1 MIAYVLNKH
10 GKPLMPCSAGKARR
24 LLKEGNAKVVSRE
37 PFTIKLLYGSSGY
50 KQEVKLTVDAGA
62 GHIGAAAR
70 TGTGKVLYASETDTR
85 KDISEKLTR
94 RRSYRRTRRGR
105 KLRYR
110 EPRFN
115 NRVRKDGWLTPTVR
129 SKIQTH
135 ICEIDFI
142 KSILPISEV
151 IIETASFDIH
161 RLSNP
166 NVKDYQK
173 GRQKGFYNVKAF
185 VLSRD
190 SHNCQECKDKKKV
203 SRLHV
208 HHIKFRSNGGSDNPD
223 NLITL
228 CDICHDKMHV
238 RKDAQK
244 YSLSKFKASNGIN
257 TKGATQMSTICA
269 YLRKYLTF
277 TEAYGFETKW
287 NRERLGLPKTHYM
300 DAICV
305 GLNDGETITP
315 PDVYFKKVRIARRDY
330 RKTKGQHSEE
340 KIPTGKIKG
349 IRKFDKV
356 EWRGGRYFIKG
367 RMSTG
372 YAILMDIGGKKT
384 EFKPIPKL
392 DLMKRI
398 TARKSCL
405 THQIAIGN
413 ITSNSTS
420 SSLSNTEKNSSNE
433 KQTVMRYIESHG

>member
-10 GKPLMPCSAGKARR
+10 SKPLMPCSAGKARR
-24 LLKEGNAKVVSRE
+24 LLKEGKAKVVSRE
-37 PFTIKLLYGSSGY
+37 PFTVKLLYGSSGY
-50 KQEVKLTVDAGA
+50 KQEVKLIVDAGA

-70 TGTGKVLYASETDTR
+70 TKSGEVLYASETDTR
-85 KDISEKLTR
+85 KDISEKLTQ

-110 EPRFN
+110 APRFN

-135 ICEIDFI
+135 ISEIDFI

-151 IIETASFDIH
+151 IIETAAFDIH

-166 NVKDYQK
+166 NVRDYQK

-190 SHNCQECKDKKKV
+190 GHNCQECKGKKKD

-228 CDICHDKMHV
+228 CESCHDKLHA

-244 YSLSKFKASNGIN
+244 YSLGKFKASNLIN

-269 YLRKYLTF
+269 YLRKSIAF
-277 TEAYGFETKW
+277 TEVYGFETKW

-305 GLNDGETITP
+305 GLKDGETVTT
-315 PDVYFKKVRIARRDY
+315 PDVYYKKVRIARRDY
-330 RKTKGQHSEE
+330 KKTKGRHSEE

-349 IRKFDKV
+349 VRKFDKV

-372 YAILMDIGGKKT
+372 YAILMDIGGKKV

-392 DLMKRI
+392 ELMKRI

-405 THQIAIGN
+405 THQTVIGN
-413 ITSNSTS
+413 ITLNSISS
-420 SSLSNTEKNSSNE
+420 SSLNIEKSSLKE
-433 KQTVMRYIESHG
+433 KELGSL